1 MHSFNMV
8 RDHLMR
14 MGVLRWFYN
23 FQTYGVRI
31 IENFST
37 SCHWKFNKNLHI

>member
-23 FQTYGVRI
+23 FQTYGMRI

-37 SCHWKFNKNLHI
+37 SCRWKFNKNLHI